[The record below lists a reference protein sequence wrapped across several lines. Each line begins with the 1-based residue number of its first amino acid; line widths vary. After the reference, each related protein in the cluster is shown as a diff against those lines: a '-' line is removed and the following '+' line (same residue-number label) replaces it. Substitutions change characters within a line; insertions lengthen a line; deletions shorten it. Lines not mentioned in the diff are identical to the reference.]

1 MSNTVQRTTSSWRNT
16 AAVFVFILLHLALIT
31 LAAFLARPDLN
42 FRDRNPA
49 QRQYEDWAIAL
60 EEGHLW
66 LSEPVPESL
75 LAMDNPYDYI
85 ARVIR
90 GNESG
95 DYYPG
100 DVALYDGHYF
110 VYFGCA
116 PEYLF
121 FYPFLRITGHTLPTW
136 LAVLGCGLLAVP
148 GAFLLAR
155 GLVRWLGNNPPAYPG
170 QDGLRLT
177 MLFAAVFIAGSGLP
191 YLVSL
196 GGTYSM
202 PSVLGLA
209 ATFWGLAGWLGAAE
223 RMRGHGGQGK
233 ITAAGGTHR
242 GTVLSGRMNQ
252 TAGTAVLLA
261 FSSLLLALNIGCRPQ
276 CALVC
281 LLAFPVFREEIRDG
295 RFFRFSREA
304 LVNTLCVVL
313 PFAAVGVLVLRLNAL
328 RFSSPFEF
336 GFHYLLTT
344 ADMLH
349 HKTTARQIAVGAW
362 MELLKPHHL
371 DLRFPFLHGVE
382 WNEALTEGIY
392 IEPMLGGFFALAPFA
407 LLGLIPWRI
416 ASSAAKSGSARN
428 ARTLTVTSLFIGA
441 VIALA
446 DVASA
451 GISQRYESDFAVF
464 FLLAAVLVFRQLH
477 TEGIHKVLRAIGLV
491 LAVITIAAAYL
502 LLLSDGR
509 YFSMKDYNPG
519 AYEALLR
526 VFG

>member
-1 MSNTVQRTTSSWRNT
+1 M
-16 AAVFVFILLHLALIT
+16 AAAAFILLHLGLIT

-121 FYPFLRITGHTLPTW
+121 FYPFRRITGHTLPTW

-155 GLVRWLGNNPPAYPG
+155 GLVRWLGNNPPAYPR
-170 QDGLRLT
+170 QDRLSLT

-223 RMRGHGGQGK
+223 RMRGGQRGRSEDWMRGGQQD
-233 ITAAGGTHR
+233 TMAAAGGTHR
-242 GTVLSGRMNQ
+242 DAVLSGRMNR

-281 LLAFPVFREEIRDG
+281 LLAFPIFREEIRDG

-313 PFAAVGVLVLRLNAL
+313 PFAVVGVLVLHLNAM
-328 RFSSPFEF
+328 RFGSPFEF

-362 MELLKPHHL
+362 MELLKPLNL

-407 LLGLIPWRI
+407 LLGFIPWRI
-416 ASSAAKSGSARN
+416 ASTAATSGSARN
-428 ARTLTVTSLFIGA
+428 AWALTGTSLFIGA

-477 TEGIHKVLRAIGLV
+477 TEGMHKVLRAIGLV

-526 VFG
+526 VFGQ